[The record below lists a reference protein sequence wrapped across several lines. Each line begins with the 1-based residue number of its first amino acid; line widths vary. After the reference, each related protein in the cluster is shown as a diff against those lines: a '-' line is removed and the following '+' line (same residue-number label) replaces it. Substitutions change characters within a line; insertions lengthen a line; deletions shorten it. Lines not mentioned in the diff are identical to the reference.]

1 MQKLKHSL
9 IKKIILSY
17 FPFTKKL
24 EILKHSKKYQQEFK
38 IKKEFYMFS
47 SKFYEKLENFY
58 FDGDFIISKNLNYQE
73 IKNILIECLNIFVKE
88 KNFLR
93 FYLKPSLNIIYIFDI
108 IKNIKNKVGISID
121 EKNIFFTVNKIK
133 EIEKFSNIKSL
144 ILLENIEN
152 QNYLKNLINLNQI
165 EKIIFSRNFLIK
177 KFNEFNFMYF
187 LKKGKFNFFEDI
199 SNRGLKNLELIFNY
213 FEKFKID
220 NLKKKLCLLFFEKN
234 CIKITK
240 KLDKFNNFIL
250 KIKFNNKFP
259 VYLTKIFLKFFFNF
273 DKKNFLYL
281 DLTNYYQFNYF
292 QFFQKNENESK
303 KFYLKIENLKISSKL
318 KNIKFNEKNF
328 FFPEN
333 LCNLINLIIKIE
345 LPFKFIEN
353 IIKNNQN
360 LNFLNI
366 KLKNENKNFI
376 KIVDLLN
383 SLNFLNNLI
392 LNVVL
397 NNEKNEILS
406 KNLKLKNLL
415 KLKIYHSENLNLEK
429 LLKNNPKINNLT
441 LKFKN
446 QTNENNF
453 HIKINENFV
462 LKSLNLI
469 NYKKIGNF
477 LNEILKFKNLNLLTF
492 NEFEDCSL
500 ENLKKIKNLLDQNTN
515 LKINLKVE
523 KIINLLFEKIFGK
536 NFKNNQRLLL
546 TDLKNDKNNNNN
558 INLNINNNNYNINKI

>member
-88 KNFLR
+88 KNFLS

-121 EKNIFFTVNKIK
+121 EKNIFFTNNKIK

-152 QNYLKNLINLNQI
+152 QIYLKNLINLNQI

-259 VYLTKIFLKFFFNF
+259 VYLTKFF
-273 DKKNFLYL
+273 
-281 DLTNYYQFNYF
+281 
-292 QFFQKNENESK
+292 
-303 KFYLKIENLKISSKL
+303 
-318 KNIKFNEKNF
+318 
-328 FFPEN
+328 
-333 LCNLINLIIKIE
+333 
-345 LPFKFIEN
+345 
-353 IIKNNQN
+353 
-360 LNFLNI
+360 
-366 KLKNENKNFI
+366 
-376 KIVDLLN
+376 
-383 SLNFLNNLI
+383 
-392 LNVVL
+392 
-397 NNEKNEILS
+397 
-406 KNLKLKNLL
+406 
-415 KLKIYHSENLNLEK
+415 
-429 LLKNNPKINNLT
+429 
-441 LKFKN
+441 
-446 QTNENNF
+446 
-453 HIKINENFV
+453 
-462 LKSLNLI
+462 
-469 NYKKIGNF
+469 
-477 LNEILKFKNLNLLTF
+477 
-492 NEFEDCSL
+492 
-500 ENLKKIKNLLDQNTN
+500 
-515 LKINLKVE
+515 
-523 KIINLLFEKIFGK
+523 
-536 NFKNNQRLLL
+536 
-546 TDLKNDKNNNNN
+546 
-558 INLNINNNNYNINKI
+558 

>member
-121 EKNIFFTVNKIK
+121 EKNIFFTNNKIK
-133 EIEKFSNIKSL
+133 EIEKFSNIKFL

-152 QNYLKNLINLNQI
+152 QIYLKNLINLNQI

-187 LKKGKFNFFEDI
+187 LKKGNFNFFEDI
-199 SNRGLKNLELIFNY
+199 SNRGLKNFELIFNY

-500 ENLKKIKNLLDQNTN
+500 ENLKKIKFLLDQNVN
-515 LKINLKVE
+515 LKINLKVN

-546 TDLKNDKNNNNN
+546 TDLKKDKN
-558 INLNINNNNYNINKI
+558 

>member
-88 KNFLR
+88 KNFLS

-121 EKNIFFTVNKIK
+121 EKNIFFTNNKIK

-187 LKKGKFNFFEDI
+187 LKKGNFNFFEDI

-500 ENLKKIKNLLDQNTN
+500 ENLKKIKFLLDQNVN
-515 LKINLKVE
+515 LKINLKVD

-546 TDLKNDKNNNNN
+546 TDLKKDKN
-558 INLNINNNNYNINKI
+558 

>member
-397 NNEKNEILS
+397 NNEKNEILC
-406 KNLKLKNLL
+406 KNLKLKNLE

-441 LKFKN
+441 LKYKN
-446 QTNENNF
+446 LNNENDF
-453 HIKINENFV
+453 HIKINENFM

-469 NYKKIGNF
+469 NFKKIGNF
-477 LNEILKFKNLNLLTF
+477 LDEILKFKTLNYLII
-492 NEFEDCSL
+492 NKFEDCSL

>member
-121 EKNIFFTVNKIK
+121 EKNIFFTNNKIK

-152 QNYLKNLINLNQI
+152 QIYLKNLINLNQI

-187 LKKGKFNFFEDI
+187 LKKGNFNFFEDI
-199 SNRGLKNLELIFNY
+199 SNRGLKNFELIFNY

-500 ENLKKIKNLLDQNTN
+500 ENLKKIKFLLDQNVN
-515 LKINLKVE
+515 LKINLKVD

-546 TDLKNDKNNNNN
+546 TDLKKDKN
-558 INLNINNNNYNINKI
+558 

>member
-121 EKNIFFTVNKIK
+121 EKNIFFTNNKIK

-152 QNYLKNLINLNQI
+152 QIYLKNLINLNQI

-292 QFFQKNENESK
+292 QFFQKNEKESK

-500 ENLKKIKNLLDQNTN
+500 ENLKKIKFLLDQNVN
-515 LKINLKVE
+515 LKINLKVD

-546 TDLKNDKNNNNN
+546 TDLKKDKN
-558 INLNINNNNYNINKI
+558 

>member
-47 SKFYEKLENFY
+47 NKFYEKLENFY

-121 EKNIFFTVNKIK
+121 EKNIFFTNNKIK
-133 EIEKFSNIKSL
+133 EIEKFSNIKFL

-152 QNYLKNLINLNQI
+152 QIYLKNLINLNQI

-187 LKKGKFNFFEDI
+187 LKKGNFNFFEDI
-199 SNRGLKNLELIFNY
+199 SNRGLKNFELIFNY

-500 ENLKKIKNLLDQNTN
+500 ENLKKIKFLLDQNVN
-515 LKINLKVE
+515 LKINLKVN

-546 TDLKNDKNNNNN
+546 TDLKKDKN
-558 INLNINNNNYNINKI
+558 

>member
-1 MQKLKHSL
+1 MKMQKLKHSL

-88 KNFLR
+88 KNFLS

-121 EKNIFFTVNKIK
+121 EKNIFFTNNKIK

-187 LKKGKFNFFEDI
+187 LKKGKINFFEDI

-500 ENLKKIKNLLDQNTN
+500 ENLKKIKFLLDQNVN
-515 LKINLKVE
+515 LKINLKVD

-546 TDLKNDKNNNNN
+546 TDLKKDKN
-558 INLNINNNNYNINKI
+558 